1 MNNIWEELEVETLEG
16 MLEIA
21 YETTQLLSN
30 SRVEM
35 FKNHATNQSKFV
47 QAFKGRV
54 IPSNN
59 KVPKKSKNGGTI
71 VSSAAGY
78 KELIVWVYFG
88 NNTDWYEKCELR
100 WLYMDRSIGW
110 ADEQL
115 SGGIDEIDQLRKISR
130 ELLKEEMRIEHLE
143 EEYREKNGNLD
154 GLVIE
159 GYGIVE

>member
-1 MNNIWEELEVETLEG
+1 
-16 MLEIA
+16 
-21 YETTQLLSN
+21 
-30 SRVEM
+30 
-35 FKNHATNQSKFV
+35 
-47 QAFKGRV
+47 
-54 IPSNN
+54 
-59 KVPKKSKNGGTI
+59 
-71 VSSAAGY
+71 
-78 KELIVWVYFG
+78 
-88 NNTDWYEKCELR
+88 
-100 WLYMDRSIGW
+100 MDRSIGW